1 MRLAT
6 VGEYRTIH
14 RCSSRTTGCMYD
26 YGLMREINLF
36 LEGLRSEA
44 AESNRQLT
52 VDMRRNLEGEA
63 RFLRAWLYFNMCER
77 LGGIPVIGDKVYEY
91 EGESEIPAMYI
102 ARSTEEATY
111 DYIISECN
119 AIANYFLTDVDD
131 PTTNLHAARATKW
144 AALALK
150 ARTAVYA
157 ASIARYNEVNNCI
170 IKTSGLEVGVP
181 FEQASKFYRIAYEA
195 ATGDYQGQ

>member
-1 MRLAT
+1 MGNTGQYTDVLPEPLAHVRLWPDA
-6 VGEYRTIH
+6 R
-14 RCSSRTTGCMYD
+14 D
-26 YGLMREINLF
+26 NLF

-131 PTTNLHAARATKW
+131 PTTNPSRG
-144 AALALK
+144 LAP
-150 ARTAVYA
+150 R
-157 ASIARYNEVNNCI
+157 
-170 IKTSGLEVGVP
+170 SGLR
-181 FEQASKFYRIAYEA
+181 SH
-195 ATGDYQGQ
+195 